1 MTIKPGEAWGR
12 QVPRPHDLVTVRS
25 DQELV
30 AALAG
35 SDDRPI
41 AVGSGDLARTL
52 GVTSSNERAS
62 NERAS
67 NERAS
72 VNEFAIDLLDVR
84 LDGASEPIVACA
96 HVVARSRWRRGH
108 WLSGPI
114 LAVMNAEFIGE
125 WEVAPRGHPN
135 DGRAEVFDVDAAM
148 SVRHRLAA
156 RRRLRNATHIPHP
169 LISTRSIRTATWTF
183 PRPLDVILDGRRVGR
198 ATTLTVDVR
207 PDAAIVYV

>member
-1 MTIKPGEAWGR
+1 MTIKAGEAWGR
-12 QVPRPHDLVTVRS
+12 RVPRPDGLVTVRC

-30 AALAG
+30 AALTD
-35 SDDRPI
+35 SDGRLI
-41 AVGSGDLARTL
+41 AVGAGDLARTL
-52 GVTSSNERAS
+52 GVTSSNERAG
-62 NERAS
+62 ND
-67 NERAS
+67 RAS
-72 VNEFAIDLLDVR
+72 VNEFTIDLLDVR
-84 LDGASEPIVACA
+84 LDGDSEPIIACA
-96 HVVARSRWRRGH
+96 HVVARSPWFHGH
-108 WLSGPI
+108 FLSGPI

-135 DGRAEVFDVDAAM
+135 DGRVEVFDVDAAM

-183 PRPLDVILDGRRVGR
+183 PRPLDVIVDGRHVGR

-207 PDAAIVYV
+207 PDAATVYV